1 MLSTNVDLQQYE
13 NILEVQIRD
22 WMGGN
27 IEGATE
33 EEIEDLVLDLFYRT
47 KYEQNK
53 NAEIINKILLGLK
66 DINVSI
72 RPAVFSPEDLSDPI
86 SKSIIEFK
94 DGGGFVFERPN
105 TVSNIIDGPKVKE
118 LIYGLKRNISKRAAM
133 LDYPKKMLEE
143 ITQWAQTQMIILDMK
158 GKASQVFDIDITDTK
173 PYQDPEFRK
182 MFSLETSNN
191 RHKKLQVILYDS
203 DLGYTDRVAKFS
215 YNPSEHTIEV
225 YDAKRKIKNGS
236 FGPTIRHELTHLI
249 QYIMRDV
256 INNQRIFRNKS
267 PIKFPGLPSNYNKKT
282 VQNYNANKSVDI
294 LRHNLSDIEFYP
306 QLQSEMR
313 YLEHFLDVGKL
324 FKHEKKRF
332 KRWFFTPRNL
342 KSLTKQ
348 EASSVL
354 DQRFK
359 DFTKNSPIIKT
370 FLTHNEEK
378 HERFKKN

>member
-267 PIKFPGLPSNYNKKT
+267 PQRA
-282 VQNYNANKSVDI
+282 V
-294 LRHNLSDIEFYP
+294 
-306 QLQSEMR
+306 
-313 YLEHFLDVGKL
+313 
-324 FKHEKKRF
+324 
-332 KRWFFTPRNL
+332 RWNG
-342 KSLTKQ
+342 
-348 EASSVL
+348 
-354 DQRFK
+354 
-359 DFTKNSPIIKT
+359 
-370 FLTHNEEK
+370 
-378 HERFKKN
+378 